1 VCSSDLV
8 VAATLS
14 HGQDIEYVLD
24 PARKV
29 YLVPAKGRVRVNG
42 VLAETGDGLAISD
55 EARLS
60 VVAEADSEIV
70 LVETV

>member
-1 VCSSDLV
+1 
-8 VAATLS
+8 
-14 HGQDIEYVLD
+14 
-24 PARKV
+24 
-29 YLVPAKGRVRVNG
+29 VNG

-60 VVAEADSEIV
+60 VVAESDSEIV